1 MTDEKLLSMNELCKA
16 LGVSRL
22 HLYKLI
28 KKGVIPDGYQLGS
41 IKRWS
46 LSEVYEALKQERERL
61 KTKEETA

>member
-22 HLYKLI
+22 HLYHLI
-28 KKGVIPDGYQLGS
+28 EQGVIPDGYKLGS

>member
-1 MTDEKLLSMNELCKA
+1 MTDEKLLSMNELCKV

-28 KKGVIPDGYQLGS
+28 KQGVIPDGYKLGS

-46 LSEVYEALKQERERL
+46 LSEVYDALKQERE
-61 KTKEETA
+61 KVKAQEATA